1 MNNYKHLAKSEAV
14 VLKALSKA
22 GFQTSFTDS
31 EMMCFRSLLTYI
43 IKKSNIGNTA
53 S

>member
-1 MNNYKHLAKSEAV
+1 MNNYKHLAKTEVV
-14 VLKALSKA
+14 VLKALSKT

-31 EMMCFRSLLTYI
+31 EMTCFHSLLIYI